1 MRMTGTPR
9 AGGGHG
15 AETLDGALPSF
26 EHESLTQRVVFA
38 SGRAAERVRAEV
50 RRLGA
55 SRVMVIAAPAEAE
68 LAWEVTADLPVVLR
82 WDEVVMHVPVD
93 VAERA
98 RAAAAAHR
106 VDLLVSV
113 GGGSTTGLAKAIAL
127 TSGLPIL
134 AVPTT
139 YAGSEATSVW
149 GLTERAHK
157 TTGVDARVL
166 PRSVVYDATLTVS
179 LPVRMSVASG
189 LNALAHCVDAM
200 WGPRAD
206 PIDRALAGE
215 GIRALAAGLPA
226 VVADPVGLPG
236 REQALYGTYLSAVA
250 FSSAGSG
257 LHHKICHVLGGRYDL
272 PHAQTHAVVL
282 PYVLAFNA
290 PAAPESE
297 QRIAAA
303 FGSDS
308 AIEGLQRL
316 RRDVDAPK
324 ALRDFGWAEAEVD
337 DAVEA
342 VLDAVPDG
350 NPRPVRAEDVRRLL
364 RAAWQGADP
373 RTVTDDSTARTH
385 DNSVAGT
392 HDDSMARRDDEK

>member
-1 MRMTGTPR
+1 MRMTGTSP

-15 AETLDGALPSF
+15 TESLDGSSLRF
-26 EHESLTQRVVFA
+26 EHENLAQRVVFA
-38 SGRAAERVRAEV
+38 SGEAAARVRAEME
-50 RRLGA
+50 RLGA
-55 SRVMVIAAPAEAE
+55 SRVMVIASAAEAG
-68 LAWEVTADLPVVLR
+68 LAEAVTSGLPVVLR
-82 WDEVVMHVPVD
+82 WDEVVMHVPVE

-98 RAAAAAHR
+98 RAAAAAHGA
-106 VDLLVSV
+106 DLLLSV

-149 GLTERAHK
+149 GLTERARK
-157 TTGVDARVL
+157 TTGADARVL

-179 LPVRMSVASG
+179 LPVPMSVASG

-200 WGPRAD
+200 WGPRVD

-226 VVADPVGLPG
+226 VAADPSGLEG

-282 PYVLAFNA
+282 PHVLAFNA
-290 PAAPESE
+290 PAAPEAE

-303 FGSDS
+303 FGAGS

-316 RRDVDAPK
+316 RRAVGAPT
-324 ALRDFGWAEAEVD
+324 ALRDYGMTET
-337 DAVEA
+337 DADTAVQA

-350 NPRPVRAEDVRRLL
+350 NPRPVTAEDVRRLL
-364 RAAWQGADP
+364 RAAWRGADP
-373 RTVTDDSTARTH
+373 RTTS
-385 DNSVAGT
+385 NEKES
-392 HDDSMARRDDEK
+392 RR